1 MKDGYT
7 NVVDYLKQSRNV
19 ITEAVTEAM
28 AEGGGELFQC
38 NIVFYGP
45 PGSGKSSTKDVILGE
60 PPRPKHKQNATDILE
75 KSVRTVHIAAITDDN
90 QLVQVS
96 NYDMIGRLTGE
107 VDILLEDN
115 KPDDQHLSKFDNPSS
130 SINTTGESL
139 AVSLEETSDSTSAAK
154 VPSSTDEVIQ
164 NPSKHR
170 PLNTKTE
177 KLIKQMLLDPSR
189 KRHRYRRVFNSRWLH
204 HIDSGGQ
211 PQYLDTFPMMH
222 HSPAHFVVVMNVTEG
237 LDERPKVRFYDQGKD
252 EYILSDQLVLTNRE
266 MIIRMCQIAQRI
278 AQDTGGKFVPK
289 VFVVGTH
296 KDKLLPI
303 FGHLHLKAVNSELLR
318 IYEKYSD
325 VLVCRVPSEQVV
337 FIINAMAK
345 GKERQQY
352 TEELQKHILA
362 ATKNTGEPVKVPLNW
377 LMFHLELDKGDG
389 VVRISECRRLGG
401 KMGMNEEKVGI
412 ALEFLNKAAL
422 VLYYPDD
429 VPDLVLTKMDPFTS
443 RLSRL
448 IKASFLPPDNGPTN
462 ESEELRDKGVFRRS
476 FLKRVFADVEESL
489 LSEEEFLKLLE
500 SLRIAVNI
508 GGEEYFLPSALSLEP
523 PPKISSFESKSIP
536 LSLSWG
542 ELILPHGL
550 FPTVCVELLAG
561 REGGYVFELHRN
573 IAQRRE
579 EIQLSEK
586 KGYIP
591 GVVKLSDRQRW
602 IEVSYSGYNSYCST
616 VNGIINGA
624 TQRAIARLRH
634 MGIGSPTIGCIC
646 PLCIAKDHYCYL
658 SEDRRSVT
666 CSINGSKT
674 GPVTADILCWFEG
687 NCFICMV
694 DFMLQ
699 MLDFSKAV
707 DVEYLSDSSRA
718 SSSQGDSAYIGEL
731 FCYFCVSQS
740 HSVIVLVS

>member
-1 MKDGYT
+1 MEKAIAET
-7 NVVDYLKQSRNV
+7 
-19 ITEAVTEAM
+19 M
-28 AEGGGELFQC
+28 AEGEGELFQC
-38 NIVFYGP
+38 NLVFHGP
-45 PGSGKSSTKDVILGE
+45 PGSGKSSTQDTILGE
-60 PPRPKHKQNATDILE
+60 PPRPKHKQNATDIVA
-75 KSVRTVHIAAITDDN
+75 KSVRTVCIAAITDDN
-90 QLVQVS
+90 KLVQVT
-96 NYDMIGRLTGE
+96 NHDMIGRLTGE
-107 VDILLEDN
+107 VDILLEDI
-115 KPDDQHLSKFDNPSS
+115 KPDDQHLSESDNPSS

-139 AVSLEETSDSTSAAK
+139 AVIRKETSDSTSATK
-154 VPSSTDEVIQ
+154 VPSSSDEAIQ
-164 NPSKHR
+164 DPSKHR

-177 KLIKQMLLDPSR
+177 ESIKQMLLDPS
-189 KRHRYRRVFNSRWLH
+189 KRHRSGRVFDCRWVH

-222 HSPAHFVVVMNVTEG
+222 RSPAHFVVVMNVTEG
-237 LDERPKVRFYDQGKD
+237 LDERPKVRFYNQGKD
-252 EYILSDQLVLTNRE
+252 EYQLPDRLVLTNRE
-266 MIIRMCQIAQRI
+266 MIVRMCQIAQRI
-278 AQDTGGKFVPK
+278 AQDTDGKFVPR

-296 KDKLLPI
+296 KDKLFPI
-303 FGHLHLKAVNSELLR
+303 IGRRHLKAVNSELLR
-318 IYEKYSD
+318 IHEKYSN
-325 VLVCRVPSEQVV
+325 VLVCRVPGEQVM
-337 FIINAMAK
+337 FTINAMAE

-362 ATKNTGEPVKVPLNW
+362 ATKNTGKPMKVPLNW

-422 VLYYPDD
+422 VLYYSED
-429 VPDLVLTKMDPFTS
+429 VPDLVLTNMDPFTS

-448 IKASFLPPDNGPTN
+448 IKASFLPPDEGPTN
-462 ESEELRDKGVFRRS
+462 ESEELRNRGVFKRT
-476 FLKRVFADVEESL
+476 FLKRVFADLEESL
-489 LSEEEFLKLLE
+489 LSEEEFLKLLV

-523 PPKISSFESKSIP
+523 PSKRSSFKSKSIP

-561 REGGYVFELHRN
+561 REGGYVFELCRD

-579 EIQLSEK
+579 EIQFSEE
-586 KGYIP
+586 KGQIP

-602 IEVSYSGYNSYCST
+602 IEVSYSGDNRYCPT
-616 VNGIINGA
+616 VNDIVNGA

-634 MGIGSPTIGCIC
+634 MGIRSSTIGCVC

-666 CSINGSKT
+666 CSINRRKSS
-674 GPVTADILCWFEG
+674 PVKANILCWFEG
-687 NCFICMV
+687 NCLFIV
-694 DFMLQ
+694 
-699 MLDFSKAV
+699 
-707 DVEYLSDSSRA
+707 
-718 SSSQGDSAYIGEL
+718 
-731 FCYFCVSQS
+731 CV
-740 HSVIVLVS
+740 

>member
-1 MKDGYT
+1 MESA
-7 NVVDYLKQSRNV
+7 L
-19 ITEAVTEAM
+19 AEAM

-38 NIVFYGP
+38 NLVFHGP
-45 PGSGKSSTKDVILGE
+45 PGSGKSSTQDTILGE
-60 PPRPKHKQNATDILE
+60 PPRPKHKQNATDIVA
-75 KSVRTVHIAAITDDN
+75 KSVRTVCIAAITEDN
-90 QLVQVS
+90 QLVKVT
-96 NYDMIGRLTGE
+96 NHDMIDRLAGE
-107 VDILLEDN
+107 VNVPVEDN
-115 KPDDQHLSKFDNPSS
+115 KPDDQHLSESENPSS

-154 VPSSTDEVIQ
+154 VRSSSDEAIQ
-164 NPSKHR
+164 DPSKHR

-177 KLIKQMLLDPSR
+177 ELIKQMLLDPS
-189 KRHRYRRVFNSRWLH
+189 KHHRSGKVFDCRWVH

-222 HSPAHFVVVMNVTEG
+222 RSPAHFVLVMNVTEG
-237 LDERPKVRFYDQGKD
+237 LDERPKVRFYNQGKD
-252 EYILSDQLVLTNRE
+252 EYELPDRLVLTNRE
-266 MIIRMCQIAQRI
+266 TIVRMCQIAQRI
-278 AQDTGGKFVPK
+278 AQDTGGKFVPR

-296 KDKLLPI
+296 KDQLYRILAP
-303 FGHLHLKAVNSELLR
+303 LQLKYINYQLLR
-318 IYEKYSD
+318 IHGKYSD
-325 VLVCRVPSEQVV
+325 VLVCKVPGEQVM
-337 FIINAMAK
+337 FAINAMAK

-352 TEELQKHILA
+352 TEELQQHILE
-362 ATKNTGEPVKVPLNW
+362 ATKNTGEPVKVPFNW
-377 LMFHLELDKGDG
+377 LMFHLELDKGEG
-389 VVRISECRRLGG
+389 VVRISECRTLGG

-422 VLYYPDD
+422 VLYYSED

-448 IKASFLPPDNGPTN
+448 IKASFLPPDKGPTK
-462 ESEELRDKGVFRRS
+462 ESDELRNKGVFTRT
-476 FLKRVFADVEESL
+476 FLKRVFADLEESL

-523 PPKISSFESKSIP
+523 PPKRSSFKSKSIP

-561 REGGYVFELHRN
+561 REGGYVFELRRD
-573 IAQRRE
+573 ISQRRV
-579 EIQLSEK
+579 EIQLSVEN
-586 KGYIP
+586 GRIP

-602 IEVSYSGYNSYCST
+602 IEVSYSGDNSYCPT
-616 VNGIINGA
+616 VNGIVNGA

-634 MGIGSPTIGCIC
+634 MGIRSPTIGCVC

-674 GPVTADILCWFEG
+674 GPVKANILCWFEG
-687 NCFICMV
+687 NCLFNV
-694 DFMLQ
+694 
-699 MLDFSKAV
+699 
-707 DVEYLSDSSRA
+707 
-718 SSSQGDSAYIGEL
+718 YI
-731 FCYFCVSQS
+731 
-740 HSVIVLVS
+740 